1 MKAEQLI
8 RNLRVLWRAD
18 SLIADIKLQHLA
30 TKAGLNGFAAI
41 VGAFGL
47 LMLGIAAFFAIEQAW
62 GSIIAAL
69 VVGFANL
76 LLSLCLVL
84 VARRLQPNH
93 DIDLALELHKS
104 AIDAIAADA
113 HALEQSFKQT
123 VQHPLDALLPSLLVP
138 LVSSLIQGTK
148 RGLHNAQEE
157 TPK

>member
-30 TKAGLNGFAAI
+30 TRAGLNGFAGI

-47 LMLGIAAFFAIEQAW
+47 LMLGIAAFFALEQAW
-62 GSIIAAL
+62 GSIMAAL
-69 VVGFANL
+69 TVGVANL
-76 LLSLCLVL
+76 ILALGLVL
-84 VARRLQPNH
+84 AARRVQPNR
-93 DIDLALELHKS
+93 DMELALELHKS

-113 HALEQSFKQT
+113 HALEQTLKQT

-138 LVSSLIQGTK
+138 LVGSLIQGAK
-148 RGLHNAQEE
+148 RGLHATQEE
-157 TPK
+157 APK